1 MRACNVKMSRMSE
14 VSHDSRDTFAKA
26 AQAFVELVRAV
37 PPDAWDAPGM
47 GEWDLRSLV
56 GHTSRSLIT
65 VEIYLSQ
72 PANREDVVS
81 VAAYYAAIS
90 TIDPAAVAGRGREAG
105 RALGDHPVAAIQSLV
120 TRVLGVVERAE
131 NPLITSAAGGVRL
144 RTYLPTR
151 TFELV
156 VHGLDIA
163 AAAKLPAPDDSD
175 TLLSEVAEV
184 AARAAVLQGRG
195 LELIRALTSRAPLPD
210 GFSVVGGPVKGGI
223 NWAAARPRAD
233 RKREVIRGVDERSEE
248 RHGVGPGWPAL
259 VGVVVPAPQTG
270 QGQHGRPHQA
280 EACAFRQGRRP
291 DVQR

>member
-1 MRACNVKMSRMSE
+1 MSE
-14 VSHDSRDTFAKA
+14 VSHDPRDTFAEA
-26 AQAFVELVRAV
+26 AEAFVELVRAV
-37 PPDAWDAPGM
+37 PPDAWDGPGL

-65 VEIYLSQ
+65 VETYLGQ

-81 VAAYYAAIS
+81 AAAYYAAIS
-90 TIDPAAVAGRGREAG
+90 TVDPAAVAGRGRDAG
-105 RALGDHPVAAIQSLV
+105 RALGDDPVAAIQSLV
-120 TRVLGVVERAE
+120 TRVLGVVDRAE

-163 AAAKLPAPDDSD
+163 AAANLPAPDYGY
-175 TLLSEVAEV
+175 TVLSEVAEV

-210 GFSVVGGPVKGGI
+210 GFSVV
-223 NWAAARPRAD
+223 
-233 RKREVIRGVDERSEE
+233 
-248 RHGVGPGWPAL
+248 
-259 VGVVVPAPQTG
+259 
-270 QGQHGRPHQA
+270 
-280 EACAFRQGRRP
+280 
-291 DVQR
+291 

>member
-1 MRACNVKMSRMSE
+1 MSRMSE
-14 VSHDSRDTFAKA
+14 VSHDSRDTFAEA

-37 PPDAWDAPGM
+37 PPDAWDGPGL

-65 VEIYLSQ
+65 VETYLSQ

-81 VAAYYAAIS
+81 AAAYYAAIS

-105 RALGDHPVAAIQSLV
+105 RALGDDPVAAIQSLV

-131 NPLITSAAGGVRL
+131 NPLITTAAGGVRL

-163 AAAKLPAPDDSD
+163 AAANLPAPDYSD

-210 GFSVVGGPVKGGI
+210 GFSVV
-223 NWAAARPRAD
+223 
-233 RKREVIRGVDERSEE
+233 
-248 RHGVGPGWPAL
+248 
-259 VGVVVPAPQTG
+259 
-270 QGQHGRPHQA
+270 
-280 EACAFRQGRRP
+280 
-291 DVQR
+291 

>member
-1 MRACNVKMSRMSE
+1 MSRMSE
-14 VSHDSRDTFAKA
+14 VSHDSRDTFAEA

-37 PPDAWDAPGM
+37 PPDAWDGPGL

-65 VEIYLSQ
+65 VETYLSQ

-81 VAAYYAAIS
+81 AAAYYAAIS

-105 RALGDHPVAAIQSLV
+105 RALGDDPVAAIQSLV

-163 AAAKLPAPDDSD
+163 AAANLPAPDYGY

-210 GFSVVGGPVKGGI
+210 GFSVV
-223 NWAAARPRAD
+223 
-233 RKREVIRGVDERSEE
+233 
-248 RHGVGPGWPAL
+248 
-259 VGVVVPAPQTG
+259 
-270 QGQHGRPHQA
+270 
-280 EACAFRQGRRP
+280 
-291 DVQR
+291 

>member
-1 MRACNVKMSRMSE
+1 MSK
-14 VSHDSRDTFAKA
+14 VSHDSRDTFAEA

-37 PPDAWDAPGM
+37 PPDAWDGPGL

-65 VEIYLSQ
+65 VETYLSQ

-81 VAAYYAAIS
+81 AAAYYAAIS

-105 RALGDHPVAAIQSLV
+105 RALGDDPVAAIQSLV

-163 AAAKLPAPDDSD
+163 AAANLPAPDYGY

-210 GFSVVGGPVKGGI
+210 GFSVV
-223 NWAAARPRAD
+223 
-233 RKREVIRGVDERSEE
+233 
-248 RHGVGPGWPAL
+248 
-259 VGVVVPAPQTG
+259 
-270 QGQHGRPHQA
+270 
-280 EACAFRQGRRP
+280 
-291 DVQR
+291 